1 MDNDVS
7 KDYPVLRSSLQCVKH
22 SPSPGLP
29 LVYLNTF
36 LSASFAELF
45 TFPLDVTKTRLH
57 LQGETAEMAHAKGS
71 QTRGMWGTFAGMARE
86 EGLRGVYGGLSA
98 MIIRNLFFN
107 GPRVVFYD
115 FIRRQLIY
123 VDNQG
128 KEVLTVFR
136 GFLSSCLAGCT
147 AQAIANPLDI
157 VKIRMQVEG
166 RRRALGYPARVS
178 NVKQALEYIYMQGG
192 IKSMWKG
199 VGPSCLRAM
208 LLTTGDVAVYD
219 LSKRNII
226 SMIGLEDGKLVQF
239 LASVSSG
246 LAASVLSTPT
256 DVVKSRIMNQ
266 PVNERGQG
274 MHYRNAFDCYYKLIT
289 QEGIMAMYKGFLPC
303 WLRVGPY
310 NIFFWIAFEQLL
322 RLQGQHSF

>member
-1 MDNDVS
+1 MDKDVS
-7 KDYPVLRSSLQCVKH
+7 RDYPRLRYSVLPCNKSH
-22 SPSPGLP
+22 SPGLP
-29 LVYLNTF
+29 TVYVNTF

-57 LQGETAEMAHAKGS
+57 LQGEAAELAAKGRS
-71 QTRGMWGTFAGMARE
+71 KRGMLGTFLGMARE
-86 EGLRGVYGGLSA
+86 EGLRGIYGGLSA

-115 FIRRQLIY
+115 FIRQQLIY

-128 KEVLTVFR
+128 REVLTVFR
-136 GFLSSCLAGCT
+136 GFLSSSLAGCL

-166 RRRALGYPARVS
+166 SRRSLGYPARVS
-178 NVKQALEYIYMQGG
+178 NVKQALEIIYSKGG
-192 IKSMWKG
+192 VRSLWKG

-208 LLTTGDVAVYD
+208 LLTTGDVACYD

-226 SMIGLEDGKLVQF
+226 SLFGLEDGRFVQF
-239 LASVSSG
+239 LASLSSG
-246 LAASVLSTPT
+246 LAAGVLSTPT

-274 MHYRNAFDCYYKLIT
+274 MHYKNAFDCYYKLIT

-322 RLQGQHSF
+322 RMQGQSGF

>member
-1 MDNDVS
+1 MDEDAS
-7 KDYPVLRSSLQCVKH
+7 KDYPALRSSVQPATQSKNSNL
-22 SPSPGLP
+22 GI
-29 LVYLNTF
+29 VYINTW

-57 LQGETAEMAHAKGS
+57 LQGESAERARAKG
-71 QTRGMWGTFAGMARE
+71 TPMRGMWGIFLTMARE
-86 EGLRGVYGGLSA
+86 EGFRGVYGGLSA

-115 FIRRQLIY
+115 FIRRRLIY

-136 GFLSSCLAGCT
+136 GFLSSCLAGCM

-166 RRRALGYPARVS
+166 GRRALGYPVRVT
-178 NVKQALEYIYMQGG
+178 NVWQALEYSYCEGG
-192 IKSMWKG
+192 IKSLWKG

-226 SMIGLEDGKLVQF
+226 SAFGLEDGKLVQF
-239 LASVSSG
+239 LASVTSG
-246 LAASVLSTPT
+246 LAASSLSTPT

-266 PVNERGQG
+266 PVNELGQG
-274 MHYRNAFDCYYKLIT
+274 MHYKNAFDCYYKLIT

-322 RLQGQHSF
+322 RLQGHHSF